1 VTGVAL
7 LATAAVI
14 AGFLVLGALI
24 HVPFEVFSR
33 DASAVLD
40 GPFYVAYL
48 SHLESLV
55 WCLAAAV
62 ALFTSVVVR
71 RAGNVEGFRLLLA
84 AAGITGAMALD
95 DLLLLHEGAYP
106 VFGISEVMVYGVYG
120 ILIAAFV
127 VTFRR
132 RLGHA
137 VLPIGV
143 TLALWV
149 VSAGVD
155 LLVDESEASFVLED
169 GFKAAGVAVWVVMLV
184 GLAWAEITTS
194 VPAGR
199 GPM

>member
-1 VTGVAL
+1 MTGLTL

-14 AGFLVLGALI
+14 AGFLLLGALI
-24 HVPFEVFSR
+24 HEPFEVFSR

-48 SHLESLV
+48 SHLVSLI
-55 WCLAAAV
+55 WGLAAAV
-62 ALFTSVVVR
+62 ALFTCVVVR

-106 VFGISEVMVYGVYG
+106 VFGISEVVVYGVYG
-120 ILIAAFV
+120 ILIVAFV

-137 VLPIGV
+137 VLPIAG

-155 LLVDESEASFVLED
+155 RLADESETSFVLED
-169 GFKAAGVAVWVVMLV
+169 GFKTAGVALWVVTLV
-184 GLAWAEITTS
+184 GLAWAEITIS

-199 GPM
+199 EPM